1 MISPA
6 EPLRADARANR
17 DRLLDVARAA
27 LTDDPAASLN
37 SIAKAAGVG
46 VGTLYRHF
54 PSRETLVV
62 AVNQAAVAS
71 LITVAHQL
79 TRDHPPVEA
88 LRRWCHRLIDHVVR
102 HRGFAETLR
111 AALTL
116 DEQEMT
122 YRPVR
127 ESLAHLLRACAA
139 EGRLD
144 PNVDAVDLQLL
155 LSFIWQVRTAEG
167 ERRAHRVIDIILR
180 GIGASA
186 PLPLEVA
193 VAAR

>member
-1 MISPA
+1 MNSPID
-6 EPLRADARANR
+6 LRADARANR
-17 DRLLDVARAA
+17 DRLLDVARRS

-62 AVNQAAVAS
+62 AVNQTAVAS
-71 LITVAHQL
+71 LITVAHAL
-79 TRDHPPVEA
+79 TRDYPPVEA

-127 ESLAHLLRACAA
+127 DSLDHLLRACAA
-139 EGRLD
+139 DGVD
-144 PNVDAVDLQLL
+144 PAVDAVDLQLL

-167 ERRAHRVIDIILR
+167 ERRAHRVVDIILR
-180 GIGASA
+180 GIGATL
-186 PLPLEVA
+186 PLPLDVA